1 MAGFYIKY
9 NVELKCV
16 NLHKFSSSM
25 LTVELKHV
33 LPAGSMFLEICLP
46 GKSLNGLMVTNFD
59 QFIVCFSFL
68 VDPEDIKRISNTL
81 NILASEKLKLSKVT
95 KFHYLYSRA

>member
-16 NLHKFSSSM
+16 NLHKFSNSM
-25 LTVELKHV
+25 LIVELKHV
-33 LPAGSMFLEICLP
+33 LPAGSMFWEICLP

-95 KFHYLYSRA
+95 QFHYLYRRA